1 MLSAFGL
8 SRARADSH
16 SFTKVKSSG
25 KSWSISPQPSL
36 MLTVGAGTPRS
47 QPHRWDGGG
56 VPEARVGDAAVP
68 ADELRAVVTAMADM
82 GEAATA
88 EAVADALE
96 VAVPVTRMALE
107 QLRGEAA

>member
-1 MLSAFGL
+1 
-8 SRARADSH
+8 
-16 SFTKVKSSG
+16 
-25 KSWSISPQPSL
+25 
-36 MLTVGAGTPRS
+36 
-47 QPHRWDGGG
+47 
-56 VPEARVGDAAVP
+56 VP